1 MSISREITVIN
12 GQFTNHE
19 AQEILITIFSSKIQF
34 HELKNLRSLL
44 QDGIQD
50 ETAERRI
57 PELKSGIDELL
68 KIVTE
73 ANKNDKL
80 LSIKSTITVSIL
92 DK

>member
-1 MSISREITVIN
+1 MSISRELTVIN
-12 GQFTNHE
+12 GQFTNQE
-19 AQEILITIFSSKIQF
+19 AQEILITIFSTKIQF

-44 QDGIQD
+44 QNGIQD
-50 ETAERRI
+50 EIAERRI
-57 PELKSGIDELL
+57 PELKTGIDELL

>member
-1 MSISREITVIN
+1 MIKPKEINLIN
-12 GQFTNHE
+12 GEFSAQE
-19 AQEILITIFSSKIQF
+19 AQEILINIFSKKIQF

-44 QDGIQD
+44 QNGIQD
-50 ETAERRI
+50 EIAERRV
-57 PELKSGIDELL
+57 PELKTGIDELL

-80 LSIKSTITVSIL
+80 LSIKSTITVCIL